1 MKDVSPAGTSDNMLD
16 EDDDTHH
23 HLPREV
29 REGRHLIHQALKLE
43 MRDAGGDK
51 FGSMLFGKT
60 RNESRR
66 DERKKVLH
74 DL

>member
-16 EDDDTHH
+16 DDDDTH

-51 FGSMLFGKT
+51 FGGMFGKT

-66 DERKKVLH
+66 DERKKESLA
-74 DL
+74 